1 MKEKEEVKENK
12 CNNFYI
18 SDSIGRAMMVQQFW
32 RSRKSRSTVL
42 CIKFGIVNIHVT
54 NTYDNINIIVIN
66 FSNTMKT
73 KSNHNYWSI

>member
-18 SDSIGRAMMVQQFW
+18 SDSMGRARMVQQFW
-32 RSRKSRSTVL
+32 RSRRSRKSRSTVL
-42 CIKFGIVNIHVT
+42 CIKFGIVNLHVT
-54 NTYDNINIIVIN
+54 NTYDNINIIVMN

-73 KSNHNYWSI
+73 KSNHN